1 MGTTW
6 VITCE
11 FTSPVHLGEPGI
23 GLERCGEHCP
33 SDTLFSGL
41 ANAWALAFGRT
52 DLEGLLA
59 AFRDGNPPFRLS
71 SAFPF
76 STEANEGKSRRVF
89 YLPRPA
95 IRPWPGEDRPPPW
108 AQLKKE
114 VRFVEVTLFR
124 KWLDRQLVDQ
134 EHYDAIRGKP
144 YERASK
150 EQLLPRLRLDRVEG
164 RSQLYFVGLRH
175 FREGAGLYCFLD
187 LKQPELEPKVRAAF
201 EFLGE
206 RGLGGERAIGCG
218 RFQPKFVTPEEAGL
232 QEVLARPKSPS
243 RYCLLSLSAPS
254 QEEWKGI
261 RAENLEGYRLVER
274 GGFADS
280 PFLTKPIDRKR
291 CWMFAEGSV
300 FKQEPTGMLLDVAPS
315 SGAPHP
321 IYRYGLAFAIAV

>member
-6 VITCE
+6 VVKCE

-76 STEANEGKSRRVF
+76 LTEKGRQVF
-89 YLPRPA
+89 YLPRPV
-95 IRPWPGEDRPPPW
+95 IRAWQKEEGSRSPTW
-108 AQLKKE
+108 ARIPKE
-114 VRFVEVTLFR
+114 VRFVEITLFR
-124 KWLDRQLVDQ
+124 KWLDRQLEDRQ
-134 EHYDAIRGKP
+134 DYDTIRTKP
-144 YERASK
+144 YENASK

-187 LKQPELEPKVRAAF
+187 LERPELELKVRAAF

-206 RGLGGERAIGCG
+206 TGLGGERAIGCG
-218 RFQPKFVTPEEAGL
+218 KFRPKFLRPEEAGL
-232 QEVLARPKSPS
+232 QKVLTRSTSPS
-243 RYCLLSLSAPS
+243 RYCLLSLYAPS

-261 RAENLEGYRLVER
+261 RADHLEGYRLVER

-280 PFLTKPIDRKR
+280 PFLTKPVDRKR

-300 FKQEPTGMLLDVAPS
+300 FKQEPKGTFLDVTPS
-315 SGAPHP
+315 RGAPHP